1 MLSRMES
8 GRAYDLFPFISA
20 PVKCGFRK
28 AIVVS
33 MVSWATIFEIS
44 FFFIC
49 YPAAAFLQ
57 PVSIQ
62 LAGLQAEKVWRMGGM
77 AWHILTFLDI
87 LILQRIAICSRLY
100 KEDI

>member
-1 MLSRMES
+1 MLSCMES
-8 GRAYDLFPFISA
+8 GRAYDLFLFISA

-49 YPAAAFLQ
+49 YPAAAFRQ

-62 LAGLQAEKVWRMGGM
+62 PVGLQAGKVWRMGGM
-77 AWHILTFLDI
+77 VHIDF
-87 LILQRIAICSRLY
+87 S
-100 KEDI
+100 